1 MLQMFR
7 PPLQVLEAQPYRGS
21 IAGRPG
27 VLIGYY
33 QAKTHTHGL
42 SHMYFRMQKLM
53 ELALPTNFYGCCLQL
68 ASMWG
73 QDMNPKTLE
82 KISWLEL
89 VTKYYGYV
97 AWTETWQNPG
107 KIAVFRARRQSISI
121 SMHYILFN
129 IIGNYMFW
137 GCKSVA
143 NQFVCVFA
151 GFIHLAWPSIGWYLD
166 EQKSD
171 NNLERSSFLASD
183 SRLFG
188 KNSEIYNFLGKSN

>member
-7 PPLQVLEAQPYRGS
+7 PPLQVLEAQPYKGS

-33 QAKTHTHGL
+33 QAKTHAHGL

-53 ELALPTNFYGCCLQL
+53 ALALPTNFYGCCLQL

-121 SMHYILFN
+121 SMHYILYN
-129 IIGNYMFW
+129 IIGNYIFW

-143 NQFVCVFA
+143 NQFVCVFFFA

-166 EQKSD
+166 
-171 NNLERSSFLASD
+171 
-183 SRLFG
+183 
-188 KNSEIYNFLGKSN
+188 